1 MTDPV
6 DIIETLRGIQCS
18 NAACSNL
25 RIAMGM
31 KLAIYEIERLRAERD
46 EARCELVDVKT
57 RMVRLLSELQEY
69 EAREQ

>member
-46 EARCELVDVKT
+46 EAKQRI
-57 RMVRLLSELQEY
+57 VRLLSKIQEY
-69 EAREQ
+69 EARDV